1 MIKVATFVLLSGMM
15 IIEGNDLSTSNRI
28 YRQKSKSK
36 HVDLLVLF
44 IQKSIMIIILL
55 LNDFIV
61 KIKAW
66 LGTVFEDDSKS
77 LNIL

>member
-55 LNDFIV
+55 HNGFIV